1 MSNGKYGFKDFLV
14 QFKSG
19 VIDQN
24 PTFVQ
29 VLGMCPTLA
38 TTTSLTNA
46 LGMGLATTAVL
57 ACSNL
62 FISLLRKFIPKQ
74 VRIAAFIVI
83 ISGFVTAVEMLMKA
97 YVTDL
102 YQSLGVF
109 IALIVVNCIILARAE
124 AFASKNKPLP
134 SFVDGISMGLG
145 FTVALSILGA
155 VRELLGAGTIAGVSI
170 LGSSYKPAQI
180 FIMPAGAFITLGF
193 LIALVQKLKGMADEK
208 KKLAEREEYIAGL
221 SYKSEPACSTE
232 DKPVEG
238 GND

>member
-1 MSNGKYGFKDFLV
+1 MSNGKYRFKDFLV
-14 QFKSG
+14 QLKSG
-19 VIDQN
+19 IVDQN
-24 PTFVQ
+24 PTLVQ

-109 IALIVVNCIILARAE
+109 ISLIVVNCIILARAE

-134 SFVDGISMGLG
+134 SFVDGIAMGLG

-155 VRELLGAGTIAGVSI
+155 IRELLGAGTLAGISV
-170 LGSSYKPAQI
+170 LGSAYKPAQI
-180 FIMPAGAFITLGF
+180 FIMPAGAFITLGC
-193 LIALVQKLKGMADEK
+193 LIALVQKLKGMSDEK
-208 KKLAEREEYIAGL
+208 KKLAEREAYIASL
-221 SYKSEPACSTE
+221 TYKSESVSSDSETA
-232 DKPVEG
+232 EG